1 MDYMAAHSDNLF
13 LWVQDANSTY
23 REISASTMQTVF
35 RLNTVLGL
43 ESRQRARI
51 RNTVSILSKCPGH
64 PLSHPLLCKYAM
76 F

>member
-1 MDYMAAHSDNLF
+1 MDYMAAHS
-13 LWVQDANSTY
+13 DANSTY

-51 RNTVSILSKCPGH
+51 RNTDSILSKCPGH

>member
-1 MDYMAAHSDNLF
+1 MDYMAAHSDNLL
-13 LWVQDANSTY
+13 LWVQEANSTY
-23 REISASTMQTVF
+23 REISVSTMQTVF

-51 RNTVSILSKCPGH
+51 RNTDILSRCPGH